1 MQKNSALASAKGITY
16 QSHYVQAKAASDFLD
31 DRKAAD
37 MPVPTDDQVKRAERM
52 VQQNYAL
59 RQAHGT
65 PLGILLL
72 ALKLPTTRHDR
83 RAARAAALRDKT
95 EAPVELKPIRVADR
109 QEALE
114 ASDEAVKAFVEA
126 NPHMDAVEAA
136 EGISASQGYRS
147 GPPLRRLTRWLR
159 SGRPISAMPGHIR
172 EKAIIVSAIAKAGEA
187 IALRDKEAA
196 GA

>member
-1 MQKNSALASAKGITY
+1 MQKNSALAGAKGITY

-72 ALKLPTTRHDR
+72 ALKLPMTRRER
-83 RAARAAALRDKT
+83 RAAKI
-95 EAPVELKPIRVADR
+95 ELKPIRVADR

-172 EKAIIVSAIAKAGEA
+172 EKAIVVSAIAKAGEA